1 MDIVDKVNPNE
12 PPSMKLK
19 ASSSHK
25 GPYEFDQ
32 LQHIQD
38 LSGEHIGPIW
48 CMKFSTC
55 GRLLATAGQ
64 DRILRVWVIRSAYAY
79 FQVVFLP
86 GIILFRIL
94 EIFLSVFICSTF
106 VCDETILSFH
116 SCRKCEPSTMLKRC
130 HQHHLKSH

>member
-1 MDIVDKVNPNE
+1 MSHARHKEDVMDIVDKVNPND
-12 PPSMKLK
+12 PPYMKLK

-38 LSGEHIGPIW
+38 LSGEHMGPIW

-64 DRILRVWVIRSAYAY
+64 DRILRVWVLRSAYAY
-79 FQVVFLP
+79 FQVFKIFTFFFYEWIICCCLKNIIVHFL
-86 GIILFRIL
+86 F
-94 EIFLSVFICSTF
+94 
-106 VCDETILSFH
+106 
-116 SCRKCEPSTMLKRC
+116 
-130 HQHHLKSH
+130 